1 MAEPIVRIA
10 NRANEGVALWAH
22 RPRARRLS
30 HRAPPLPY
38 AGWFV
43 VREDRLN
50 ISPDTVLP

>member
-1 MAEPIVRIA
+1 MAETIVRIA